1 MYAVIES
8 GGKQYRVQK
17 GSVVDVELRAV
28 ETSGAKS
35 KGRKAAEGEPERT
48 VTFDRVLFVGGG
60 KSAHVGVPL
69 VDGATVKAT
78 VLADTR
84 GPKLL
89 IFKKK
94 KRKGYRRTKGHRQN
108 LLRLRI
114 DSIDGVG
121 A

>member
-1 MYAVIES
+1 MYAVIET

-17 GSVVDVELRAV
+17 GSVVDVELRPV
-28 ETSGAKS
+28 ETSGSA
-35 KGRKAAEGEPERT
+35 KAAKRT

-60 KSAHVGVPL
+60 KSAHVGTPL
-69 VDGATVKAT
+69 VDGARVTAT
-78 VLADTR
+78 VVADTR
-84 GPKLL
+84 APKVL

-94 KRKGYRRTKGHRQN
+94 RRKGYRRTKGHRQN